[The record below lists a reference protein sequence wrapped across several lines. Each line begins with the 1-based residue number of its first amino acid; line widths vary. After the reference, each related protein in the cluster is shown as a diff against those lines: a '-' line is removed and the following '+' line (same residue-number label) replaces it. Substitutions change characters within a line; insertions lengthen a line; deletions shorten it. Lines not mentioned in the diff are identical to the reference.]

1 MSRKVMRIQYSK
13 KTGIFKNIWTQLL
26 NSFGNLKPRKDKFRG
41 AVVAIVEVQNSIT
54 GILLILFFSG
64 HIIVITK
71 HPKISAL

>member
-1 MSRKVMRIQYSK
+1 MRIQYYK
-13 KTGIFKNIWTQLL
+13 KSSIFKNIWTQLS
-26 NSFGNLKPRKDKFRG
+26 SFGNLKPRKDEFSG